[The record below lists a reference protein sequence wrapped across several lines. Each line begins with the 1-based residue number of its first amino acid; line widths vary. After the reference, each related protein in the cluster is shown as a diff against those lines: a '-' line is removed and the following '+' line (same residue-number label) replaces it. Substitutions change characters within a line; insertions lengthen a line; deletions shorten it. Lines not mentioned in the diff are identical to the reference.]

1 MGFLLGLFFFLDG
14 AGETLFE
21 PMRHANIAALQA
33 ARGGA
38 MARRRDARPG

>member
-1 MGFLLGLFFFLDG
+1 MGFLLRRFFFLDG
-14 AGETLFE
+14 ARETLFE